1 MKREIIILLSLIAV
15 YSFVFSSLSILK
27 HRSFH
32 STYLDLGLEAQ
43 SVWNTEQ
50 GRYLKVSFGERGE
63 EISALSYH
71 VSPIVVL
78 LAPLYKLWSSVELLL
93 IFQTLVLALGVV
105 PIYLLSKQI
114 LGSVWL
120 SLSLVIS
127 YLLYPPLQWSN
138 LTDFHPQTLATT
150 PLLFLFLF
158 YRRKKWLWFFLTFI
172 ICLLVKENI
181 SLITS
186 IFGLFM
192 IFEVYQSDRR
202 PACNALRS
210 NAGRS
215 SSFVHHIKELFQRV
229 EGRVGVVVLAIS
241 LIWFFI
247 STHLVMPFF
256 SGGQMGALGRYEY
269 LGSTPL
275 AVMAK
280 VLTDPVGD
288 LKILLMLPKLKYLF
302 HLLVSAGFLPL
313 LAPQYL
319 LLALS
324 EFFLNLFSAYNPQW
338 QVKFHYTAAITPFIF
353 IAAIYGVVRC
363 RAFLE
368 NRHLKFLTPNILI
381 SFYLVSISLLW
392 NYVHSPSPLSREFDR
407 STYTVTPSDVEKEKV
422 LKSIPPAAS
431 VSAMNNLG
439 AHLSNRRFLWRFPIG
454 LEKADY
460 IVVDPTLPGINY
472 DLSQIKAADFK
483 ELWDRLL
490 TDYQYEISYQSR
502 DLFILKK
509 TR

>member
-1 MKREIIILLSLIAV
+1 M
-15 YSFVFSSLSILK
+15 
-27 HRSFH
+27 
-32 STYLDLGLEAQ
+32 
-43 SVWNTEQ
+43 
-50 GRYLKVSFGERGE
+50 
-63 EISALSYH
+63 
-71 VSPIVVL
+71 
-78 LAPLYKLWSSVELLL
+78 
-93 IFQTLVLALGVV
+93 
-105 PIYLLSKQI
+105 
-114 LGSVWL
+114 
-120 SLSLVIS
+120 
-127 YLLYPPLQWSN
+127 
-138 LTDFHPQTLATT
+138 
-150 PLLFLFLF
+150 
-158 YRRKKWLWFFLTFI
+158 
-172 ICLLVKENI
+172 
-181 SLITS
+181 
-186 IFGLFM
+186 
-192 IFEVYQSDRR
+192 
-202 PACNALRS
+202 
-210 NAGRS
+210 
-215 SSFVHHIKELFQRV
+215 
-229 EGRVGVVVLAIS
+229 VVLAIS

-256 SGGQMGALGRYEY
+256 SGGRLGALGRYEY

-275 AVMAK
+275 AVLTR

-319 LLALS
+319 LLAIS

-353 IAAIYGVVRC
+353 IAAIYGLQAIVDYQKRC
-363 RAFLE
+363 RSSSSSVTKLLGGIPPAVLG
-368 NRHLKFLTPNILI
+368 
-381 SFYLVSISLLW
+381 FYLVGISIAW
-392 NYVHSPSPLSREFDR
+392 NYIHSPSPLGREFDR
-407 STYTVTPSDVEKEKV
+407 SIYTVTPNDAAKDKV
-422 LKSIPPAAS
+422 LQLIPPAAS

-439 AHLSNRRFLWRFPIG
+439 AHLANRRYLWRFPIG
-454 LEKADY
+454 IEEADY